1 MTRWHILGISG
12 GKDSAALFIGDP
24 SVTSRRSVGGFPSPW
39 VLCALFAV
47 LTSHLKTN
55 TLHKPFINDSKLLI
69 FRQ

>member
-1 MTRWHILGISG
+1 MTIRHILGISG
-12 GKDSAALFIGDP
+12 GKDNSALFIGNP
-24 SVTSRRSVGGFPSPW
+24 SMISRQSVGGFPSSW